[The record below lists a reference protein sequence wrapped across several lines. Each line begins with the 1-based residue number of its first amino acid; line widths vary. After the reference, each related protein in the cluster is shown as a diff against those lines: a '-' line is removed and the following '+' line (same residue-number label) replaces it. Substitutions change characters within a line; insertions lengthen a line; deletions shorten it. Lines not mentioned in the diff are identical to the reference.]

1 MCILKTKHRNRLEVE
16 ADLRLC
22 LSTVSP
28 RFQKLTD
35 GKQAQIFKMQLLILK
50 IFYLLKI

>member
-1 MCILKTKHRNRLEVE
+1 MSVLETKHRNRLEVE

-22 LSTVSP
+22 LSEVTP

-35 GKQAQIFKMQLLILK
+35 AKQARLSH
-50 IFYLLKI
+50 